1 MGTRSDLGANN
12 ATNCRPHI
20 HSNCAKKKSKKTE
33 KMSTEELNYYN
44 AVLYQLHHL
53 KGRIE
58 ITPDIDTVLDDM
70 RQGRTPEECCQLFIE
85 EYN

>member
-1 MGTRSDLGANN
+1 
-12 ATNCRPHI
+12 
-20 HSNCAKKKSKKTE
+20 
-33 KMSTEELNYYN
+33 MSTEELNYYN